1 MAKVTGS
8 PRTAR
13 REIEQKAR
21 INRFGLSLN
30 RRAARVITYLIL
42 ALYCAL
48 ILFPFVWLL
57 SASLKNEPQYYATP
71 IKWVPDPVL
80 WSNYG
85 EVFQRYNFSRYI
97 FNSVWLAGYSVVV
110 VTLVSSLVAYGF
122 ARFRFPGR
130 NLLFV
135 LVLATMMLPQQ
146 VLSISLFTIFKNWGW
161 VNTFLPLLVPKLFGS
176 AFDIFLFR
184 QFFIGLS
191 REIDEAARLDGCGT
205 FGIYRRIILPQSRP
219 VFVVVAVFTFL
230 ASWKDVWNPLI
241 YLNSDD
247 KRTLPLGLL
256 YFTTPYGSAFPLLMA
271 ATVVALVVPVLLY
284 IIGQRYI
291 DSGVAI
297 AEVK

>member
-8 PRTAR
+8 QRSVRPDTR
-13 REIEQKAR
+13 QKER
-21 INRFGLSLN
+21 LNRFGLSLN
-30 RRAARVITYLIL
+30 RRTARIMTYLIL
-42 ALYCAL
+42 GLYCAL
-48 ILFPFVWLL
+48 ILFPFVWLI

-71 IKWVPDPVL
+71 IKWVPDPIL

-85 EVFQRYNFSRYI
+85 EVFQRYSFSRYI

-130 NLLFV
+130 NLLFI

-146 VLSISLFTIFKNWGW
+146 V
-161 VNTFLPLLVPKLFGS
+161 LLVPKLFGS

-271 ATVVALVVPVLLY
+271 ATVVALVVPILLY